1 MAPSVH
7 VATPPEMHAFSPGV
21 HVFEQVDEHAAAGG
35 MPAHDIGAVQ
45 PFVAVTVR
53 HPFGSAVQVAT
64 VRLS

>member
-1 MAPSVH
+1 
-7 VATPPEMHAFSPGV
+7 MHAFSPGV